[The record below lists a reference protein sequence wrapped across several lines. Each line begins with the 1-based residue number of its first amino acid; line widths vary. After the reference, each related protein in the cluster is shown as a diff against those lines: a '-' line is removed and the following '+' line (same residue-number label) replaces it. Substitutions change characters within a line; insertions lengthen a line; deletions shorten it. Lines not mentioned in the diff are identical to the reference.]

1 MACSVG
7 AFSVAL
13 AHMVVSFSIGK
24 KNLLQH
30 DAVLQ
35 DAAVRLVRARAM
47 FLQFGE
53 EDAAAYGQVNDLQ
66 KLQEGDPRRIKDLPL
81 ALRSAVDVPLA
92 AMALSVD
99 VLRLYSSLHA
109 ITNRFL
115 RSDLGIAAVLAEAAN
130 RASAWNVNINLG
142 GLPEGDSGALR
153 QQCSTLLE
161 TGAALARDIEVACR
175 V

>member
-1 MACSVG
+1 
-7 AFSVAL
+7 
-13 AHMVVSFSIGK
+13 MVVTFSIGK

-30 DAVLQ
+30 DAALQ
-35 DAAVRLVRARAM
+35 DAAARLVRARAM

-53 EDAAAYGQVNDLQ
+53 EDAVAYGQVNDLQ
-66 KLQEGDPRRIKDLPL
+66 KLQEGDPRRIKDLPV

-99 VLRLYSSLHA
+99 VLRLYVTLHS

-130 RASAWNVNINLG
+130 RSSAWNVNINLG
-142 GLPEGDSGALR
+142 GLTDGDAAGLR
-153 QQCSTLLE
+153 EQSVQLLE
-161 TGAALARDIEVACR
+161 TGTALAREIEVACR